1 MAGTILYSGCIGATQ
16 SADAVAAWLKA
27 MGKPVHRPDIVK
39 LYGERALVKSSN
51 GRTYYVVSREWC
63 TCAAGQHGKMCRH
76 RKALEAV
83 LKAKEAEKR
92 AVEEAPRR
100 RQSFKPDG
108 WD

>member
-1 MAGTILYSGCIGATQ
+1 MSEAKFVTEPQPAE
-16 SADAVAAWLKA
+16 AVESWLKA
-27 MGKPVHRPDIVK
+27 MKYPVTRPDIVK

>member
-1 MAGTILYSGCIGATQ
+1 MAGRILFEGQAPQ
-16 SADAVAAWLKA
+16 SQDAKTVEEWLKA

-51 GRTYYVVSREWC
+51 GKAYYFVTSTSC
-63 TCAAGQHGKMCRH
+63 TCKAGEFGKMCRH

-83 LKAKEAEKR
+83 LRAKEAEKKP
-92 AVEEAPRR
+92 VEAPRR
-100 RQSFKPDG
+100 SFKPDG